1 MVAASSPPFAPP
13 STSSVAVS
21 PTSSDRIAAVCS
33 AWVDFATAAVREL
46 LSAQLDP
53 ALPSRFRPSSKD
65 FWSAQQPV
73 SGLDATRPR
82 PIKADLEKLR
92 APAQRGAATG
102 DPATLT
108 SPDLQTTERSIDQSV
123 LRACGYQ
130 YLQIT
135 ATDAVYHGV
144 APQRQR
150 AVR

>member
-1 MVAASSPPFAPP
+1 MFGAGRLRHRRRPR
-13 STSSVAVS
+13 VAVRPAGS
-21 PTSSDRIAAVCS
+21 GTPEQIQTIVKGLLVRPT
-33 AWVDFATAAVREL
+33 T
-46 LSAQLDP
+46 
-53 ALPSRFRPSSKD
+53 
-65 FWSAQQPV
+65 V

-108 SPDLQTTERSIDQSV
+108 SPDLQTTERSIDQSM

-135 ATDAVYHGV
+135 ATDAAYHAG

-150 AVR
+150 AVL